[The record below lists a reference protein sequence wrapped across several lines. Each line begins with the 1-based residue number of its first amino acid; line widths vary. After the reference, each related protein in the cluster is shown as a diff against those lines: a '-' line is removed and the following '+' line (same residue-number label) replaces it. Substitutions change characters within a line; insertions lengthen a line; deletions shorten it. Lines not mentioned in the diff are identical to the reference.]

1 MSIVITGATGHL
13 GSLVVERLLADGTRA
28 GDITA
33 TGRDTAR
40 LEPLAA
46 RGVIARQADF
56 TDPAQLAAAFKG
68 AERVLLVSST
78 DIEARFDNHRRA
90 IDAAGAAGV
99 AQLVYVSMINATSAR
114 NRLALEHR
122 RTEEY
127 LIGSGVPFVL
137 LRNGWYLEN
146 YTGQLPQ
153 ILAHG
158 LLMGSGGDGKVSAA
172 SRRDYADAA
181 AAVLASDGHTGAT
194 YELGGEPFTLA
205 DLAATISQEAGS
217 QVSYQNLTESAFA
230 DALTQAGL
238 PPELARVLAGV
249 DTGLAGGEL
258 YTDSVDLARLIGRSP
273 TIRQEAVRDALARKA
288 A

>member
-1 MSIVITGATGHL
+1 MSIVITGATGQL
-13 GSLVVERLLADGTRA
+13 GSLVVERLLADGTWA

-46 RGVIARQADF
+46 RGVIARQADL

-78 DIEARFDNHRRA
+78 DLEARFDNHRRA

-99 AQLVYVSMINATSAR
+99 AQLAYVSMINATSAR
-114 NRLALEHR
+114 NRLAVEHR

-137 LRNGWYLEN
+137 MRNGWYLEN
-146 YTGQLPQ
+146 YTVQLPQ

-158 LLMGSGGDGKVSAA
+158 LLLGSGGDGKVSAA

-181 AAVLASDGHTGAT
+181 AAVLTSDGHTGAT

-205 DLAATISQEAGS
+205 DLAATISREAGS
-217 QVSYQNLTESAFA
+217 QVSYQDLTESAFA

-273 TIRQEAVRDALARKA
+273 TIRQEAVRAALARKA